1 MELRFR
7 LKSINKK
14 IAKLIYRFFHNFWVE
29 LTAKFI
35 AVLIWIVCLVM
46 MVGPEIRGS
55 KEFDRIENALFIT
68 IVPTVLII
76 WLPNKWA
83 KHQIRDELK
92 RARADR

>member
-35 AVLIWIVCLVM
+35 AVLLWIVCVVM
-46 MVGPEIRGS
+46 IVVGPEIRGS
-55 KEFDRIENALFIT
+55 KEFDRIEMHFL
-68 IVPTVLII
+68 
-76 WLPNKWA
+76 
-83 KHQIRDELK
+83 
-92 RARADR
+92 